1 MHSDVE
7 QEGLYQNCKYCDS
20 QGRGSDQRAVSNRAY
35 NNVFQ
40 GTGIIFSVFAE
51 VHWTVGQVWQKI
63 VLSNIKPLYDQA
75 WRL

>member
-7 QEGLYQNCKYCDS
+7 QEGLYQNYKYCDS

-40 GTGIIFSVFAE
+40 GTGNLFSVC
-51 VHWTVGQVWQKI
+51 
-63 VLSNIKPLYDQA
+63 
-75 WRL
+75 